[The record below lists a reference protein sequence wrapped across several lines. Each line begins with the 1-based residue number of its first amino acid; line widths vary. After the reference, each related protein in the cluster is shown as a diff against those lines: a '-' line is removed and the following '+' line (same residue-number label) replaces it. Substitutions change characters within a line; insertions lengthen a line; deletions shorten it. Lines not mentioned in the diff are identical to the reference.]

1 VSVSAG
7 PVAGVDPG
15 RPSGP
20 KWNCTEPSCTIRVGP
35 SLGQQKV
42 ADDADLLGIPP
53 LVVAFGIG
61 DECGRLGIGK
71 GPRYCMTPKQRSRC
85 ATPAALAWGSPAGRV
100 PGEEEVTNHDGTAAC
115 SFDILAD

>member
-1 VSVSAG
+1 MWPPGCGASSDSSRGLALPG
-7 PVAGVDPG
+7 DHFDPG
-15 RPSGP
+15 ER
-20 KWNCTEPSCTIRVGP
+20 
-35 SLGQQKV
+35 
-42 ADDADLLGIPP
+42 D
-53 LVVAFGIG
+53 VAFGIG

-85 ATPAALAWGSPAGRV
+85 ATPAALAWGPPAGRV